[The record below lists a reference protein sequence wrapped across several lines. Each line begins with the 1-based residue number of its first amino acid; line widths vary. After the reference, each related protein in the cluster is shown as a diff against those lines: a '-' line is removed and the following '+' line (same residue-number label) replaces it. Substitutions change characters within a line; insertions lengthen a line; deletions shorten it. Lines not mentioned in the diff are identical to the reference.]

1 MWEMP
6 CAINDNVVLL
16 RDDMRLTIDNVMVLI
31 RDDMTA
37 LLLYFT
43 WTLQKSQLRN
53 KPCCVFQELPGH
65 LKLNIC

>member
-1 MWEMP
+1 MP

-37 LLLYFT
+37 LRLYFT

-53 KPCCVFQELPGH
+53 KPCCEFLEPPGDSH
-65 LKLNIC
+65 GLKKIIC